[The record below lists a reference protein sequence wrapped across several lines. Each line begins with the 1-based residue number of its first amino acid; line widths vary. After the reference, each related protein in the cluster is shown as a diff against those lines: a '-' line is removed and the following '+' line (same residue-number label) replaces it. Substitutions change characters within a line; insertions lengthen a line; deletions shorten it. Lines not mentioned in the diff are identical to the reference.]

1 MINAKDCIDS
11 KDLDIKSIN
20 IARWPSGGKYDEV
33 VT

>member
-1 MINAKDCIDS
+1 MINAKEFIDR

-20 IARWPSGGKYDEV
+20 IDRWPSGKYDEV

>member
-11 KDLDIKSIN
+11 IDFDIKSIN
-20 IARWPSGGKYDEV
+20 IARWFSGGKYDEV